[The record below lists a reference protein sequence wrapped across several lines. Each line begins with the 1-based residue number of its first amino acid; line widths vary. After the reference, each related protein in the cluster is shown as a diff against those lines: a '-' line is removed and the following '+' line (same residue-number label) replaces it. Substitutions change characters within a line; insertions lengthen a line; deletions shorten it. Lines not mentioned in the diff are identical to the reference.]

1 MFTTPPASAETRG
14 WGPAFLRRRRTESRR
29 AVAEDVDRRRPSA
42 GSGSGRIDS
51 GRVDERA
58 PSAKWLALG

>member
-14 WGPAFLRRRRTESRR
+14 WGPAFLRRRRTDSRR
-29 AVAEDVDRRRPSA
+29 AVVA
-42 GSGSGRIDS
+42 GRIDA
-51 GRVDERA
+51 GRVDERM

>member
-29 AVAEDVDRRRPSA
+29 VVADDVGPRHPSPGIDA
-42 GSGSGRIDS
+42 GRID
-51 GRVDERA
+51 ETA

>member
-29 AVAEDVDRRRPSA
+29 VVAD
-42 GSGSGRIDS
+42 GRIDA
-51 GRVDERA
+51 GRVDERV